1 MSGPRS
7 FRGIETEAFMEQ
19 KLTDAI
25 NSFSQKFSRF
35 KKSGKTERVTEPTPD
50 RRLQQQIRESGER
63 FKMSV
68 VQTYKIYR
76 SPFEALGKDS
86 TRAQSIDRDE
96 QLLLKAWELYAGMLD
111 FAKEK
116 SDEQTFVSR
125 VEVKSPLAQKASY
138 TDGGQF
144 IYLMMWLYFEKNC
157 QTYMPFFEEDGESV
171 RLNFCPAEKFEF
183 DNHDREIF
191 ELVKT
196 EFYS

>member
-1 MSGPRS
+1 MD
-7 FRGIETEAFMEQ
+7 Q

-25 NSFSQKFSRF
+25 NLFSKKFSRF
-35 KKSGKTERVTEPTPD
+35 KKSGKTDRVTEPTAGQ
-50 RRLQQQIRESGER
+50 RLQQQIRESGER

-86 TRAQSIDRDE
+86 SRAQSIDRDE
-96 QLLLKAWELYAGMLD
+96 QLLLKAYELYAGIQDL
-111 FAKEK
+111 AKEK
-116 SDEQTFVSR
+116 SDEQTFVSQ
-125 VEVKSPLAQKASY
+125 VEIKSPLAQKASY

-157 QTYMPFFEEDGESV
+157 QAYMPFFEEAGEAE
-171 RLNFCPAEKFEF
+171 RLNFCPAGNFEF

>member
-1 MSGPRS
+1 MD
-7 FRGIETEAFMEQ
+7 Q

-25 NSFSQKFSRF
+25 NSFSKKLNRF
-35 KKSGKTERVTEPTPD
+35 KKSGKTDRVTTPTAD
-50 RRLQQQIRESGER
+50 QRLQQQIRESGER

-86 TRAQSIDRDE
+86 SRAQSIDRDE
-96 QLLLKAWELYAGMLD
+96 QLLLKAYELYAGIQEL
-111 FAKEK
+111 AKEK
-116 SDEQTFVSR
+116 SDEQTFVSQ
-125 VEVKSPLAQKASY
+125 VVIKSPLSQKASY

-157 QTYMPFFEEDGESV
+157 QAYMPFFEEAGESG
-171 RLNFCPAEKFEF
+171 RLNFCPAGKFEF

>member
-7 FRGIETEAFMEQ
+7 FRGVETEAFMEQ

-76 SPFEALGKDS
+76 SPYEALGKDS

-111 FAKEK
+111 FAKSVIAKKEEDIK
-116 SDEQTFVSR
+116 KYQKAFVSR
-125 VEVKSPLAQKASY
+125 LISALLVFLVIPKFLESSF
-138 TDGGQF
+138 TF
-144 IYLMMWLYFEKNC
+144 ISGILYIH
-157 QTYMPFFEEDGESV
+157 
-171 RLNFCPAEKFEF
+171 CP
-183 DNHDREIF
+183 
-191 ELVKT
+191 
-196 EFYS
+196 